1 MNTWIGIGRL
11 VGDPDVRVNGDNKYA
26 RYTLAVDRGIKR
38 DPNNPEQQTADFIN
52 CVCFGKGADFADT
65 YLRKGTKIAVT
76 GRIQTG
82 KYTNKDGKVVYTTD
96 VYVERHEFCESRSS
110 GSNQG
115 DSHQQASIQKA
126 ANAGTPAPQALDTSF
141 VNIPD
146 NFSGEVPFE

>member
-26 RYTLAVDRGIKR
+26 RYTLAVDRGVKR
-38 DPNNPEQQTADFIN
+38 DPNNPEQQTADFIS

-82 KYTNKDGKVVYTTD
+82 KYTNKDGKVVYITD

-115 DSHQQASIQKA
+115 DSHQQASVQKT

>member
-26 RYTLAVDRGIKR
+26 RYTLAVDRGVKR
-38 DPNNPEQQTADFIN
+38 DPNNPEQQTADFIS

-115 DSHQQASIQKA
+115 DSHQQASVQKT
-126 ANAGTPAPQALDTSF
+126 ANAATPVPQALDTSF

>member
-115 DSHQQASIQKA
+115 DSHQQASVQKT

>member
-115 DSHQQASIQKA
+115 DSHQQASVQKT
-126 ANAGTPAPQALDTSF
+126 ANAATPAPQALDSSF

>member
-26 RYTLAVDRGIKR
+26 RYTLAVDRGVKR
-38 DPNNPEQQTADFIN
+38 DPNNPEQQTADFIS

-115 DSHQQASIQKA
+115 DSHQQAA
-126 ANAGTPAPQALDTSF
+126 TPVPQALDTSF

>member
-26 RYTLAVDRGIKR
+26 RYTLAVDRGVKK
-38 DPNNPEQQTADFIN
+38 DPNNPEQQTADFIS

-115 DSHQQASIQKA
+115 DSHQQASVQKT